1 MQTVQKILILSC
13 LCIVS
18 YSGNYSMASEILWN
32 YYKDEVNDSV
42 DETDNNDKMINNNK
56 RTTSICFKYKTK
68 ITGKTPVNTSRLFA
82 EVLVPLKYFSN
93 FCCRS
98 LDLPLIN
105 GKIEFGLSW
114 SKKFIVTE
122 VSKTSRAD
130 DLNAGPVVN
139 EVATKT
145 TGATF

>member
-1 MQTVQKILILSC
+1 
-13 LCIVS
+13 
-18 YSGNYSMASEILWN
+18 MASEILWN
-32 YYKDEVNDSV
+32 YYKDKVNDSV

-56 RTTSICFKYKTK
+56 RTTSIYFKYKTK

-105 GKIEFGLSW
+105 GKIEFGLS
-114 SKKFIVTE
+114 
-122 VSKTSRAD
+122 
-130 DLNAGPVVN
+130 
-139 EVATKT
+139 
-145 TGATF
+145 